1 MARLACETCHRCGH
15 CKFTNGHANE
25 CGVLLTEAYVS
36 IVVVHE
42 EDAHAPLALDIALR
56 GNEIQVKRLF
66 MDLVAEEANMD
77 TAAILDELLI
87 NRRVDTDK
95 LPARIMRLWK

>member
-1 MARLACETCHRCGH
+1 MARLECDICHRCGF

-25 CGVLLTEAYVS
+25 CGVLLTEAYMS

-42 EDAHAPLALDIALR
+42 EDSHAPLNIDIALR

-66 MDLVAEEANMD
+66 KDIVAPQVNAEA
-77 TAAILDELLI
+77 ARILDQWLLNKDDGELPSDI
-87 NRRVDTDK
+87 
-95 LPARIMRLWK
+95 PRLWK